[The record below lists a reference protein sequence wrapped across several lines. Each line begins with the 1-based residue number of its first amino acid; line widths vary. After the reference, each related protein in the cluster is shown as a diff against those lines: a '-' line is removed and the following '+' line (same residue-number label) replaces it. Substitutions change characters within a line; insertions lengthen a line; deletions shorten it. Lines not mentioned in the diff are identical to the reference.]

1 MDYNIIILIAVILLF
16 IVYQKYKNTESL
28 GHINNPESM
37 KFLDET
43 ILRIRCQYKEFDWI
57 EPYLNNSSK
66 ESIGSGFFI
75 DNKGHIITNFHVVE
89 EAIKV
94 FIQIPKHGSKTF
106 DCEILSVFP
115 HRDIALLKIK
125 DYKNDKFFKFGN
137 SDNIIK
143 GNLSYAIG
151 YPLGQ
156 NKYKVTSGV
165 ISGFQDGDIQMDS
178 PINPGNSG
186 GPLVNENLEVI
197 GINYSGFKEAQNVG
211 YAIPINYLKVVIDDM
226 FKKKIIHNPIM
237 GGSFNNTNNSML
249 KYTQLCKSGYYIS
262 YCGKNSPMDKAGI
275 SQGDLICSIDN
286 KNLDNYGELLIEE
299 NKSHFH
305 IFDYLNYKKEGDKLD
320 LKVIKLGDGDFK
332 LENKIIT
339 LESAEYYKVRD
350 KYPGFEDIDYQNIGG
365 MVIMELSRNHFKYLA
380 KKKNKKMDYNDV
392 NKFNRVD
399 ELVNPKLI
407 ITKIIKGSA
416 LGEDNIFIAPCI
428 LKEVNG
434 IEVSTLKELRN
445 ALPRFKENNG
455 HKFIS
460 FLTENHKFIVLDVKK
475 IGEEEEFLSSK
486 FNYPISTYTKNL
498 LGFYEKITPA
508 PTKEEH

>member
-16 IVYQKYKNTESL
+16 LLYQKYTNTESL
-28 GHINNPESM
+28 GHINSPESM

-57 EPYLNNSSK
+57 EPYLNNSAK

-75 DNKGHIITNFHVVE
+75 DNKGHIITNYHVVE

-106 DCEILSVFP
+106 DCDIISIYP
-115 HRDIALLKIK
+115 HRDLALLKIK
-125 DYKNDKFFKFGN
+125 DYQKTKYLKLGN

-143 GNLSYAIG
+143 GNLSYAVG

-156 NKYKVTSGV
+156 NKYKVTSGI

-197 GINYSGFKEAQNVG
+197 GINYSGYKEAQNVG
-211 YAIPINYLKVVIDDM
+211 YAIPINYFKVVKDDM
-226 FKKKIIHNPIM
+226 FKKRIIHNPIM
-237 GGSFNNTNNSML
+237 GGSFNNTNTSML
-249 KYTQLCKSGYYIS
+249 KYTQLCDSGYYIS
-262 YCGKNSPMDKAGI
+262 YCGKNSPMEKAGI
-275 SQGDLICSIDN
+275 TKGDLICSIDN
-286 KNLDNYGELLIEE
+286 KKLDNYGELFVEE

-305 IFDYLNYKKEGDKLD
+305 ILDYLNYKKIGDKLNA
-320 LKVIKLGDGDFK
+320 KIIKLADGDFN
-332 LENKIIT
+332 LEDKEIV
-339 LESAEYYKVRD
+339 LESAEYYKVRN
-350 KYPGFEDIDYQNIGG
+350 KYPSYEHIDYQNIGG
-365 MVIMELSRNHFKYLA
+365 MVVMELSRNHFEHLS
-380 KKKNKKMDYNDV
+380 KNDNSNIK
-392 NKFNRVD
+392 KFNRVD
-399 ELVNPKLI
+399 ELVTPKLI

-434 IEVSTLKELRN
+434 IEVTNLKELRD

-460 FLTENHKFIVLDVKK
+460 FLTENHKFIILDVKK
-475 IGEEEEFLSSK
+475 IGKEEAFLSKK
-486 FNYPISTYTKNL
+486 FNYPITTYTKNL
-498 LGFYEKITPA
+498 LGYYEKITPA
-508 PTKEEH
+508 PTMEEH